1 MHDVSAQEGLCMW
14 YCILFFFGTHYSV
27 HESVCASVEDMYR
40 VHNGT
45 MASHFIKSHMGYA
58 VCTMYNNIILDNSCG
73 YMCMYLHVCA
83 VKGGCTENQSYGN
96 SERCQ
101 RYIVS
106 FTQCVSVHK
115 SVRVTVRSC
124 LHTLFELR
132 VVRNKRPNS
141 LQDWYRS

>member
-1 MHDVSAQEGLCMW
+1 
-14 YCILFFFGTHYSV
+14 
-27 HESVCASVEDMYR
+27 
-40 VHNGT
+40 
-45 MASHFIKSHMGYA
+45 MGYA

-73 YMCMYLHVCA
+73 YMCMYVN
-83 VKGGCTENQSYGN
+83 GGCTENQSYGN

-101 RYIVS
+101 KYIVS

-115 SVRVTVRSC
+115 SVRVTVRAC

-132 VVRNKRPNS
+132 GVRNKRPNS